1 MVTALQSYNRQQT
14 RLNSGRGS
22 IKQSMGV
29 QLAEVRRDNPKGIE
43 KLLEKALGLAGFE
56 TKVGWFENAKE
67 ENGQNTAYVAAVQE
81 FGIPSKNIP
90 PRLGFRETASK
101 REKSWRSFIEQAA
114 NQVLKGSM
122 TGEEAMEGLG
132 LLARGDL
139 FRRIN
144 SNPNPRLKASTLAA
158 RRRKGR
164 THTETLV
171 DSGRMIETL
180 DSKTEKV

>member
-1 MVTALQSYNRQQT
+1 M
-14 RLNSGRGS
+14 
-22 IKQSMGV
+22 
-29 QLAEVRRDNPKGIE
+29 AEVKRDNPKGIE

-67 ENGQNTAYVAAVQE
+67 ENGQQTAYVAAVQE
-81 FGIPSKNIP
+81 FGSPAKNIP
-90 PRLGFRETASK
+90 PRLGIRETAAK
-101 REKSWRSFIEQAA
+101 REKSWRSFIGQAA
-114 NQVLKGSM
+114 EQVLNGSM
-122 TGEEAMEGLG
+122 SGEEAMEGLG
-132 LLARGDL
+132 LKARGDI

-144 SNPNPRLKASTLAA
+144 SNPNPRLSERTLAA

-180 DSKTEKV
+180 ESRTDKI